1 MSEGIVYADVKFKK
15 QQRTE
20 GKNCATASTVNDT
33 THSEI
38 SRTRRNQ
45 PSIDPNAGDPDS
57 QEGSKVKP
65 SGYDPVRVVLVTLCV
80 LLMGAVIGLGVL
92 FLKHNQELIVQR
104 TCCKITEDERPICA
118 HDWMC
123 HRKHC
128 YYFSNDSLTWV
139 ESQDKCVSMG
149 GQLVII
155 DSLSEQTILDKK
167 VGAIMSGGEDKFW
180 IGLTD
185 QKEEGKWLWVDDTPL
200 DSNNSFWFASQNGE
214 KEPDNWQ
221 GDEERKNPD
230 GEDCARMGE
239 EGGTHDGKSW
249 FDVNCGWSHR
259 RICEIMLF

>member
-1 MSEGIVYADVKFKK
+1 MLQILDFDKGLLTNTYISPGYFCSLPPQRMSIQY
-15 QQRTE
+15 
-20 GKNCATASTVNDT
+20 
-33 THSEI
+33 
-38 SRTRRNQ
+38 
-45 PSIDPNAGDPDS
+45 
-57 QEGSKVKP
+57 
-65 SGYDPVRVVLVTLCV
+65 VL
-80 LLMGAVIGLGVL
+80 MI
-92 FLKHNQELIVQR
+92 
-104 TCCKITEDERPICA
+104 
-118 HDWMC
+118 WMC
-123 HRKHC
+123 HGKNC

-155 DSLSEQTILDKK
+155 DSHYEQTILDKK

-200 DSNNSFWFASQNGE
+200 DSNNSFWFASQNGK

-239 EGGTHDGKSW
+239 KDGTHDIKSW
-249 FDVNCGWSHR
+249 FDVNCAWSHR
-259 RICEIMLF
+259 RICEKILF